1 MSARNLLAR
10 HAAAAV
16 NDALAD
22 TRVVLINGA
31 RQVGKSTLVKTVAG
45 ERAAQWR
52 DLDRPQDRQSAL
64 ADPVGFIDFDGPM
77 VIDEIQRVP
86 ELLLAIKVA
95 VDADQRSGRFLL
107 TGSSRLLGL
116 RDLPDTLVGRMETV
130 ELWPFSQGEI
140 DDAPDG
146 FIDAV
151 FRNGPA
157 IRHESIISRVE
168 YTERLV
174 RGGLPEAVARTD
186 ARRRGIFID
195 NYVQN
200 LIERDVRQL
209 AEIERAPQLATLI
222 RLLAAR
228 SGGLVAAGALEKEL
242 ELSRH
247 TIQRYMRL
255 LEEIFLVKRI
265 PGWRPN
271 LGARATAAPKLV
283 FVDSGVAA
291 RLLAADSHT
300 LRRPGSPFGP
310 LLESFVTSEL
320 ARQLTWS
327 DTLADMYHYRDKNK
341 VEVDIVLEDRHGTVV
356 AIEVK
361 AASTVRSEDFRGLQR
376 LESQLGDDFLAGIV
390 LYTGTE
396 TLPFGHKLR
405 AVPVSALWQM
415 SPDWQPHR

>member
-1 MSARNLLAR
+1 
-10 HAAAAV
+10 
-16 NDALAD
+16 
-22 TRVVLINGA
+22 
-31 RQVGKSTLVKTVAG
+31 
-45 ERAAQWR
+45 
-52 DLDRPQDRQSAL
+52 
-64 ADPVGFIDFDGPM
+64 
-77 VIDEIQRVP
+77 
-86 ELLLAIKVA
+86 
-95 VDADQRSGRFLL
+95 
-107 TGSSRLLGL
+107 
-116 RDLPDTLVGRMETV
+116 
-130 ELWPFSQGEI
+130 
-140 DDAPDG
+140 
-146 FIDAV
+146 
-151 FRNGPA
+151 
-157 IRHESIISRVE
+157 VE
-168 YTERLV
+168 YTERVV

-209 AEIERAPQLATLI
+209 ADIERAPQLATLI
-222 RLLAAR
+222 KLLAAR

-271 LGARATAAPKLV
+271 FGARATAAPKLV

-300 LRRPGSPFGP
+300 LRRPGAAFGP

-327 DTLADMYHYRDKNK
+327 DTLADLYHYRDKNK
-341 VEVDIVLEDRHGTVV
+341 VEVDIVLEDRHGMVV

-376 LESQLGDDFLAGIV
+376 LESQLGEDFLVGIV

-405 AVPVSALWQM
+405 AVPVSALWQLP
-415 SPDWQPHR
+415 PDW